1 MTRMSVHDGG
11 YDINIMW
18 TPIDDAA
25 PQLNLSRRQLDRL
38 IKQGKYQ
45 SKLKERRRYI
55 LMPNTDDQ
63 TRIQDDQTHVQTNV
77 QTDSQLLDMMSKL
90 EQLENGIDQFRTES
104 KERVELLEQQLTEKD
119 DQIREILKQ
128 QDQGQQLAAMQ
139 QQTIGKLTEQN
150 QLLLEASQEKEEKKV
165 GFWGRLAGQRA

>member
-1 MTRMSVHDGG
+1 
-11 YDINIMW
+11 MW

-25 PQLNLSRRQLDRL
+25 QQLNLSRRQLDRL

-45 SKLKERRRYI
+45 SELRERRRYI

-90 EQLENGIDQFRTES
+90 EQLENRIDQFRTES

-139 QQTIGKLTEQN
+139 QQTIDKLTEQN

-165 GFWGRLAGQRA
+165 GFWGRLVGQRAWF

>member
-1 MTRMSVHDGG
+1 
-11 YDINIMW
+11 MW

-25 PQLNLSRRQLDRL
+25 QQLNLSRRQLDRL

-45 SKLKERRRYI
+45 SKLRERRRYI

-90 EQLENGIDQFRTES
+90 EQLENGIDQFRAES
-104 KERVELLEQQLTEKD
+104 KERVELLEQQLAEKD
-119 DQIREILKQ
+119 VQIREILKQ

-139 QQTIGKLTEQN
+139 QQTIDKLTEQN
-150 QLLLEASQEKEEKKV
+150 QILLEASQEKEEKKV
-165 GFWGRLAGQRA
+165 GFWGRLVGQRAWF

>member
-1 MTRMSVHDGG
+1 
-11 YDINIMW
+11 MW

-25 PQLNLSRRQLDRL
+25 QQLNLSRRQLDRL

-45 SKLKERRRYI
+45 SELRERRRYI

-63 TRIQDDQTHVQTNV
+63 TRAQTNV
-77 QTDSQLLDMMSKL
+77 QTNSQLLDMMSKL
-90 EQLENGIDQFRTES
+90 ERLESGIDQFRAES
-104 KERVELLEQQLTEKD
+104 KERVELLEQQLAEKD
-119 DQIREILKQ
+119 VQIREILKQ

-139 QQTIGKLTEQN
+139 QQTIDKLTEQN

-165 GFWGRLAGQRA
+165 GFWGRLVGQRAWF

>member
-1 MTRMSVHDGG
+1 
-11 YDINIMW
+11 MW

-25 PQLNLSRRQLDRL
+25 QQLNLSRRQLDRL

-45 SKLKERRRYI
+45 SELRERRRYI

-63 TRIQDDQTHVQTNV
+63 TRAQGDQTRVQTNV
-77 QTDSQLLDMMSKL
+77 QTNSQLLDMMSRL
-90 EQLENGIDQFRTES
+90 ERLESGIDQFRAES
-104 KERVELLEQQLTEKD
+104 KERVELLEQQLAEKD
-119 DQIREILKQ
+119 VQIREILKQ

-139 QQTIGKLTEQN
+139 QQTIDKLTEQN

-165 GFWGRLAGQRA
+165 GFWGRLVGQRAWF